1 MRQLAGDLFVTVS
14 GRSFVLFLVGFHCA
28 ATIPE
33 TFFLKFMAC
42 LPRHSLLQNFIA
54 PTAKTKVRVPTNG
67 SGRSQL
73 SSDLLHTGRL
83 TGPHPALSI
92 TWN

>member
-1 MRQLAGDLFVTVS
+1 MPQLADDLFVTVS
-14 GRSFVLFLVGFHCA
+14 ARSFVFFLIGFHCT
-28 ATIPE
+28 ATSPE
-33 TFFLKFMAC
+33 MFFLKSMAY

-54 PTAKTKVRVPTNG
+54 PTAKTKARVPTNG